1 MINRL
6 PWSHGKGRSGPAT
19 RLSARVRLGEAIE
32 EAQSSLEQFSGLA
45 SPSQVRS
52 RVQGVSSFLIQ
63 RLQCLKGAW
72 VQRSTRWTRRRGR
85 DLHASETPDG
95 VVETRPALPRA
106 GWQRIPAHLGI
117 VLLLAILIL
126 AGGFRSVLAQPV
138 RSNQSIGWY
147 RLRTPEQTSGTLSAY
162 ESIPPMPV
170 MLSNPRQAAPVPP
183 PDITEE
189 ETKAPNTP
197 LSGEVT
203 QYTVQDGDTLG
214 AIAARFNLSVETLY
228 WFNDLDSA
236 EILSIGQE
244 LQIPPVDGLLHTVEE
259 GETLDSIAEEYGVL
273 KGNMIAYAS
282 NNLREPYILQ
292 EDQKVY
298 VPFAAK
304 PIPRPAA
311 VTTSY
316 RPSYIRTDV
325 PSYGQLPGG
334 EYFSWPANGRITD
347 RFGWTGTRWHTGV
360 DFAAPWGTPIY
371 ACAAGTV
378 TYAGWR
384 GNYGYYVEIDHGEG
398 WVTRYGHMAQ
408 FPEVNV
414 GDWVGRSS
422 LIGFIGCTGY
432 CTGPHVHLELRY
444 NGNYVDP
451 MSYLQ

>member
-6 PWSHGKGRSGPAT
+6 PWLHGKGRSGPAT

-32 EAQSSLEQFSGLA
+32 EAQSSLEQFSGLSA
-45 SPSQVRS
+45 PSQVQLRT
-52 RVQGVSSFLIQ
+52 RAMMVSLAQHFQ
-63 RLQCLKGAW
+63 HLKGASIP
-72 VQRSTRWTRRRGR
+72 RSVLWTRRRGG
-85 DLHASETPDG
+85 DSSASGNTDEASET
-95 VVETRPALPRA
+95 RPSSRRA
-106 GWQRIPAHLGI
+106 NWQRIPAHLGI
-117 VLLLAILIL
+117 VLLLSLLIL
-126 AGGFRSVLAQPV
+126 AGGFRSVLARPV

-147 RLRTPEQTSGTLSAY
+147 RLGTPEQTSGTLSAY

-170 MLSNPRQAAPVPP
+170 MLSNPRQAAPVSP

-189 ETKAPNTP
+189 ENASSDTP

-203 QYTVQDGDTLG
+203 QYSVQDGDTLG

-228 WFNDLDSA
+228 WFNDLESA
-236 EILSIGQE
+236 ELLSIGQE

-273 KGNMIAYAS
+273 KGNMIAYAA
-282 NNLREPYILQ
+282 NNLREPYTLK
-292 EDQKVY
+292 EDQELY

-311 VTTSY
+311 VSTTY

-325 PSYGQLPGG
+325 PSYGNLPGG
-334 EYFSWPANGRITD
+334 ERFSWPAGGRITD

-360 DFAAPWGTPIY
+360 DIAAPWGTPIY
-371 ACAAGTV
+371 ASAAGAV

-408 FPEVNV
+408 YPEVNA
-414 GDWVGRSS
+414 GDWVGRMQ

-432 CTGPHVHLELRY
+432 CTGPHVHLEIRY

-451 MSYLQ
+451 LDYIQ